1 MATRYATLT
10 PNNVYAQSNILKTV
24 RRFLPS
30 NYSADLWQRPNGA
43 VILIHGEDVAGWTL
57 DGYVIPRLES
67 GMLYARERQ
76 GTDSVFD

>member
-1 MATRYATLT
+1 MTRYATLT
-10 PNNVYAQSNILKTV
+10 PRADRPASDALKTV
-24 RRFLPS
+24 RRYLPS

-43 VILIHGEDVAGWTL
+43 VILIHGEDSAGWTL
-57 DGYVIPRLES
+57 DGYVLPRLAS